1 MKNRPDV
8 VLDRVA
14 APPCCPSRH
23 HPYRPPYHHHA
34 PRNPLKLLQ
43 SSNALMMGVTAFVLM
58 ATSPLHAQSDDW
70 EGIMF
75 PGQMVVT
82 GFSGTAIP
90 GGPVPDGV
98 DEIDETFIDLN
109 RASARIMDV
118 SYPAAPPTG
127 QLIDSPAM
135 REFLARDVGQVFG
148 IALDDNRYANIYL
161 TASSAFGLQIVSDD
175 ADADGRPERETTG
188 GAGRRWMDGQWGNAD
203 AGGGPDGGPGSVW
216 KIDGRTGEV
225 SLFATIRRDGV
236 NNTGAGLGNIA
247 FDSRRGQ
254 FYVSDRDTGL
264 IHRLDRNG
272 NDLGTFDHGVIAREA
287 AGLGAFPFDPA
298 NRLDISDPAFDA
310 EDSSTWALADARRRV
325 WGVAVHGGRLYYA
338 VAGGPQIWSV
348 GINRDGSFGDSRWE
362 VDVPPAPKPFEISDI
377 AFDPQ
382 GRMILAQR
390 GTEQGDYAYKE
401 FAAQGEARVLRFVLE
416 TPDDPATDS
425 RWVPAPDEYAIG
437 FRATLQNTNGGVTS
451 NYGYTREHYIN
462 AAGTA
467 DYLWTTGEQ
476 LRNPEEE
483 PTREALADGGP
494 FAVNGLQGNTLSLV
508 RDLNVPPFQSYLT
521 DFDDSFEDDDTFG
534 HMGDVEALV
543 TSDGAYRPPLDF
555 GGGTPVPPGQ
565 DVCLSLAR
573 RWSCDIGPDGRRYK
587 LTIGDSSGFGFDS
600 VQTTTPTPGFSV
612 VPRRQPLGDGR
623 VDVSIDGLLGEPFVL
638 DVCTFRGADAAAGGS
653 FACCKARIADIL
665 PEIHCE
671 GPGGEILDDAEL
683 DALLGA
689 EGGE

>member
-1 MKNRPDV
+1 MRNRPNV
-8 VLDRVA
+8 ALATLA
-14 APPCCPSRH
+14 APPCRRPSRH
-23 HPYRPPYHHHA
+23 HVPLNF
-34 PRNPLKLLQ
+34 RNCTP
-43 SSNALMMGVTAFVLM
+43 SRNALMMGVAAFALL
-58 ATSPLHAQSDDW
+58 ATSPLYAQSEDW
-70 EGIMF
+70 DGIMF
-75 PGQMVVT
+75 PGQLVVT
-82 GFSGTAIP
+82 GFAGASVP
-90 GGPVPDGV
+90 GGPIPDGI
-98 DEIDETFIDLN
+98 DEIDEIFIDLN

-135 REFLARDVGQVFG
+135 REFLARDIGQVFG

-175 ADADGRPERETTG
+175 IDADGRPEREING
-188 GAGRRWMDGQWGNAD
+188 GAGRRWMDGQWGSAD
-203 AGGGPDGGPGSVW
+203 ADGGPGSVW
-216 KIDGRTGEV
+216 KIDGRTGAIT
-225 SLFATIRRDGV
+225 LFATIRRDGV

-264 IHRLDRNG
+264 IHRLDRDG
-272 NDLGTFDHGVIAREA
+272 NDLGTIDHGATARDA
-287 AGLGAFPFDPA
+287 AGLGGIPFDPA
-298 NRLDISDPAFDA
+298 NRLDISNPAFDA
-310 EDSSTWALADARRRV
+310 EDSTTWALADARRRV
-325 WGVAVHGGRLYYA
+325 WGLAMHGGRLYYA
-338 VAGGPQIWSV
+338 VAAGPQIWSL
-348 GINRDGSFGDSRWE
+348 GIKRDGSFGDARWE
-362 VDVPPAPKPFEISDI
+362 VDVPPAPQPFEISDI

-390 GTEQGDYAYKE
+390 GTEQGDYDYKE
-401 FAAQGEARVLRFVLE
+401 FAAKGEARVLRFVLE
-416 TPDDPATDS
+416 DPDDPATDS
-425 RWVPAPDEYAIG
+425 RWVPEPDEYAIG
-437 FRATLQNTNGGVTS
+437 FRATLQNTNGGVAT

-462 AAGTA
+462 AAGSA

-476 LRNPEEE
+476 LRNPDEE

-494 FAVNGLQGNTLSLV
+494 FAVNGLQGNALSLV
-508 RDLNVPPFQSYLT
+508 RDLNVPPFQSYYA
-521 DFDDSFEDDDTFG
+521 DFDDTFENDDTFG

-543 TSDGAYRPPLDF
+543 TSDGSFRPPLDF

-638 DVCTFRGADAAAGGS
+638 DVCTFRAADAAVGGS

-671 GPGGEILDDAEL
+671 GPDGAILNDAEL